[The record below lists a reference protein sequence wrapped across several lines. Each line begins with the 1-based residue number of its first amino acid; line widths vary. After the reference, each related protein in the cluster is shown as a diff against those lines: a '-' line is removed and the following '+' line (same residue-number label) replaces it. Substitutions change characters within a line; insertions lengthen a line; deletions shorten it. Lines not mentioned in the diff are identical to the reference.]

1 MFRDCFRTSA
11 TRAGAYNSAMPNL
24 LDLAQKMSIWALPIL
39 FAFTG
44 HAIAMAQIAWRLGDR
59 SAALRE
65 RLSWNPLKHVDP
77 VGTVLVPLLLIAMGG
92 FIIGWPKAVPVNP
105 GAFRHPRKDLAL
117 LSVGAVG
124 SNLVMAFLW
133 AFLLKLA
140 ALQDASEGAWV
151 GVSLMA
157 MAGVTI
163 NLIFMI
169 FGLLPIPG
177 FAGGHVVGA
186 ILPPQLAHRWY
197 AAQNMT
203 MIVLLLL
210 MVSGALGFVIGPP
223 FLALRS
229 LVLGV
234 VGIEA

>member
-1 MFRDCFRTSA
+1 
-11 TRAGAYNSAMPNL
+11 MPSL
-24 LDLAQKMSIWALPIL
+24 LELAQKLAIWVLPTL

-44 HAIAMAQIAWRLGDR
+44 HAIAMAQVGWRLGDR

-65 RLSWNPLKHVDP
+65 RLSWNPLNHVDP

-92 FIIGWPKAVPVNP
+92 FIIGWPKPVPVNP
-105 GAFRHPRKDLAL
+105 AAFRHPRKDLAL
-117 LSVGAVG
+117 LSLAAVGA
-124 SNLVMAFLW
+124 NLVLAFAW
-133 AFLLKLA
+133 AFLLKFA
-140 ALQDASEGAWV
+140 AGTGAEEGVWV

-163 NLIFMI
+163 NIIFML

-186 ILPPQLAHRWY
+186 ILPPHLAHRWY

-210 MVSGALGFVIGPP
+210 MLTGALGVILGPP
-223 FLALRS
+223 FTALRS
-229 LVLGV
+229 LVLRV